1 MKKTLQNMPRKKSSI
16 WILLFFT
23 ALLSY
28 AIYSEGGLYKAP
40 LKVSFS
46 EFREDIVS
54 KNIDNFNVELE
65 GNQISYLD
73 VKGQPKVALRES
85 NVALKET
92 LPVEDYELLNLTIK
106 EDSSIWL
113 DLLISSLPVVLII
126 AFFAMMFKQA
136 SSQNSQAM
144 SFGKTRAKL
153 YDKSKG
159 KTTFDDVAGA
169 KESKE
174 ELEEI
179 VEFLKEPEKFTKLG
193 AKIPRGVLLIGSPGT
208 GKTLLA
214 RAVAGEA
221 DVPFFSISGSEFV
234 EMFVGVGASRVR
246 DMFVKAKACAPCI
259 VFIDEIDAVGRQ
271 RGTGL
276 GGGHD
281 EREQTLNQIL
291 TEMDGFEVDSKVIVM
306 AATNRP
312 DVLDPALLRPGR
324 FDRRVVVDRP
334 DIKDRTSVLGVHV
347 RKKPL
352 DKDVNLEKIAKQ
364 TPGFTGADLEN
375 LVNEAAI
382 LAAREDKKKI
392 NQSHLERSV
401 EKVALGPE
409 KKSRVL
415 SEKEREITAYHEVG
429 HALVGHL
436 LENCDPVHKIS
447 IISRGQALGVTW
459 YLPEEDTHLYSV
471 SKYKDQLSAL
481 LGGYVAEEIFFGEV
495 TTGPSS
501 DLERAA
507 SMARSMVTRFG
518 MGDFGPV
525 AFGEDKN
532 EVFLGRDY
540 GHVKNYSEKM
550 AYEIDQKVSQ
560 IINDAYKITKEII
573 SKNKKLMD
581 KISKDLLEKENIS
594 REEFLAYFK

>member
-415 SEKEREITAYHEVG
+415 SEKERKITAYHEVG